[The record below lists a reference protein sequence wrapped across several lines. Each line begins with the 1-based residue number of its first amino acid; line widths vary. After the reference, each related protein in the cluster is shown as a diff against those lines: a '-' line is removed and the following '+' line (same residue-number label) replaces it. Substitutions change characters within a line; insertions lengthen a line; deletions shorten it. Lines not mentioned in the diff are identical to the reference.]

1 MLFIIFREIDK
12 EEFKKVM
19 TLMRS
24 YNRQGAAHRDGL
36 RIGLKVGPPVEDGGL
51 LEYFFGKDGSET
63 LQYEKFSIFL
73 KQLHDEVLF
82 FLFSLLFCRIIY
94 YLTSCY

>member
-1 MLFIIFREIDK
+1 MYSDMLFIIFREIDK

-19 TLMRS
+19 KLMRS

-36 RIGLKVGPPVEDGGL
+36 RIGLKVGQPVEDGGL

-63 LQYEKFSIFL
+63 LQYEKFSNFL
-73 KQLHDEVLF
+73 KQLHDEVP
-82 FLFSLLFCRIIY
+82 FSF
-94 YLTSCY
+94 

>member
-1 MLFIIFREIDK
+1 MNQNSQDIYLLFLYSHLLFIILREIDK

-36 RIGLKVGPPVEDGGL
+36 RIGLKVGQPVEDGGL
-51 LEYFFGKDGSET
+51 LEYFFGKDGSEN
-63 LQYEKFSIFL
+63 LHYEKFSNFL
-73 KQLHDEVLF
+73 KQLHDEVIF
-82 FLFSLLFCRIIY
+82 
-94 YLTSCY
+94 